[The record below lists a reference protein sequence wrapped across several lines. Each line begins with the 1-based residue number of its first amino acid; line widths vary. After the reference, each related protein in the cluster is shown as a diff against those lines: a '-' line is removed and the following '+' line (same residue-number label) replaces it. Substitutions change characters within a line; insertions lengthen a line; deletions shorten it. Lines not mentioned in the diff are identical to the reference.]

1 VDDAEV
7 VIHAIFVSP
16 DERVKMR
23 RRMVIMGI
31 VAILVIIGVAVGV
44 RKAPQA
50 ARDGCGDDIFE
61 CCKYYNSTGNVLTSM
76 EESYYNELQ
85 SLLFNEGTISEM
97 YGVDSCEPQNQCMVW
112 LANYEQR
119 GITGEEAQ
127 MTLSDRPELL
137 VQDYILCMMYLT
149 LGGEEWDRNYEWL
162 RDTDACN
169 WYGLSCSLL
178 SRIAIIDLA
187 SNGLNGSLPLELG
200 LMPFLEEVNLSH
212 NPGVIGTIPSEL
224 TQASGLRTLD
234 LSNTRMNGTI
244 PAEIERLEILD
255 NLNLG
260 NSSFSGTVPAS
271 LSRLERI
278 RILYLDQNQFS
289 GTLHRD
295 FGNLTNIERLN
306 INGNNFGGSIPE
318 EFSSWQFLQ
327 HIDLSRNDFTGT
339 FPLFLGDLRYLVTI
353 GLYDTQIGGTIPESF
368 CGSTSSRNQVIILN
382 CSQGIIPSCSCCD
395 DLVLCVEDDLPEDF
409 T

>member
-7 VIHAIFVSP
+7 VIYASSVSP

-31 VAILVIIGVAVGV
+31 VAILVIIGVAFGVLATSKSGHQGVGE
-44 RKAPQA
+44 PPSSSFI
-50 ARDGCGDDIFE
+50 CGEDIFE
-61 CCKYYNSTGNVLTSM
+61 CCKYYNSTGNIFTST
-76 EESYYNELQ
+76 EESYYNDLQ

-127 MTLSDRPELL
+127 MALSDRPKLL

-200 LMPFLEEVNLSH
+200 LMPFL
-212 NPGVIGTIPSEL
+212 G
-224 TQASGLRTLD
+224 
-234 LSNTRMNGTI
+234 
-244 PAEIERLEILD
+244 
-255 NLNLG
+255 
-260 NSSFSGTVPAS
+260 
-271 LSRLERI
+271 
-278 RILYLDQNQFS
+278 
-289 GTLHRD
+289 
-295 FGNLTNIERLN
+295 
-306 INGNNFGGSIPE
+306 
-318 EFSSWQFLQ
+318 EF
-327 HIDLSRNDFTGT
+327 HIQVVAMS
-339 FPLFLGDLRYLVTI
+339 Y
-353 GLYDTQIGGTIPESF
+353 
-368 CGSTSSRNQVIILN
+368 STKA
-382 CSQGIIPSCSCCD
+382 
-395 DLVLCVEDDLPEDF
+395 
-409 T
+409 

>member
-1 VDDAEV
+1 MSASKAMDLAQLDASEAATLMDSLQNEQELADDESAMNDQQSHASSGLYRTAPQPARPGAFRVDGPDSDRPAPVRARSQASVVRADAVDDAEV
-7 VIHAIFVSP
+7 VIHATFVSP

-61 CCKYYNSTGNVLTSM
+61 CCKYYNSTGNVLTST
-76 EESYYNELQ
+76 EESYYNDLQ

-127 MTLSDRPELL
+127 MAFSDRPELL

-149 LGGEEWDRNYEWL
+149 LGGEEWDRNYEWV

-200 LMPFLEEVNLSH
+200 LMPFL
-212 NPGVIGTIPSEL
+212 G
-224 TQASGLRTLD
+224 
-234 LSNTRMNGTI
+234 
-244 PAEIERLEILD
+244 
-255 NLNLG
+255 
-260 NSSFSGTVPAS
+260 
-271 LSRLERI
+271 
-278 RILYLDQNQFS
+278 
-289 GTLHRD
+289 
-295 FGNLTNIERLN
+295 
-306 INGNNFGGSIPE
+306 
-318 EFSSWQFLQ
+318 EF
-327 HIDLSRNDFTGT
+327 HIFK
-339 FPLFLGDLRYLVTI
+339 
-353 GLYDTQIGGTIPESF
+353 
-368 CGSTSSRNQVIILN
+368 
-382 CSQGIIPSCSCCD
+382 
-395 DLVLCVEDDLPEDF
+395 
-409 T
+409 